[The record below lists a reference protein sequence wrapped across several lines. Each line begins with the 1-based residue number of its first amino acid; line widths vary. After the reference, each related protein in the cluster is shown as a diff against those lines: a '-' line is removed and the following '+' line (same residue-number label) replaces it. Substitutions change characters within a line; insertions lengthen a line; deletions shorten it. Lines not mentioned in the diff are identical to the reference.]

1 MVAILSYRHTLI
13 CRCFGRMLDGL
24 GLSLMKTKTE
34 PKPKNLKTGVQL
46 HDLHLKVFPWTT
58 ARALLR
64 SNAVK
69 TEKDTEFTPN
79 PAQA

>member
-1 MVAILSYRHTLI
+1 MQRKTWYSIL
-13 CRCFGRMLDGL
+13 GLDAMPL
-24 GLSLMKTKTE
+24 SLKNLLLSLMKTKTE

-46 HDLHLKVFPWTT
+46 HDPHLKVCPWTT